1 MNSKLLK
8 RSLKSA
14 LVTNPILKDV
24 SDTDPAGIKEVR
36 IKLKNDAYILGLT
49 LQSVMNQV
57 RSGFFG
63 FQAQRFQRGQDEIKV
78 WVRYEK
84 EDRSSIR
91 NLDDMWISTPT
102 GNKVPLSEIATYEI
116 ARGDVAINHLEG
128 RREIQITA
136 DMANPKESA
145 TDVMA
150 DIKNNVLPD
159 ILAKYPQCS
168 LALRAR
174 TGKQLKPLIQQ
185 LV

>member
-1 MNSKLLK
+1 MTS
-8 RSLKSA
+8 
-14 LVTNPILKDV
+14 NPILKDV

-91 NLDDMWISTPT
+91 NLDDMWISTPI
-102 GNKVPLSEIATYEI
+102 GNKVPFQKLRLMILHVE
-116 ARGDVAINHLEG
+116 
-128 RREIQITA
+128 
-136 DMANPKESA
+136 M
-145 TDVMA
+145 
-150 DIKNNVLPD
+150 LPS
-159 ILAKYPQCS
+159 IIWTEEEKFKS
-168 LALRAR
+168 
-174 TGKQLKPLIQQ
+174 PLIWQILRKVPQ
-185 LV
+185 M

>member
-1 MNSKLLK
+1 MS
-8 RSLKSA
+8 
-14 LVTNPILKDV
+14 
-24 SDTDPAGIKEVR
+24 
-36 IKLKNDAYILGLT
+36 
-49 LQSVMNQV
+49 QV

-102 GNKVPLSEIATYEI
+102 GNKVPFSEIATYDI
-116 ARGDVAINHLEG
+116 ARGDVAINHLAG

-136 DMANPKESA
+136 DMANAKESA

-150 DIKNNVLPD
+150 NIKDNILPG
-159 ILAKYPQCS
+159 ILSKYPSVQPS
-168 LALRAR
+168 FEGQNREAAKTIDSANSAGLVVLV
-174 TGKQLKPLIQQ
+174 LIYMCHRIYF
-185 LV
+185 